1 MQSTS
6 AKLEPLIALIHLPIF
21 IVLRFFVLLGL
32 LLLSVLRLI
41 FEEDAEQIANH
52 WRRFGT
58 AVRIF
63 ARSPFVQGCIRIL
76 RVISWSKA
84 GKPGRRSFLTF
95 GSPLGSSGFPGDP
108 HTVYGCGAGRSV
120 PAIHDS

>member
-1 MQSTS
+1 MRKIR
-6 AKLEPLIALIHLPIF
+6 ALIALIHLPIF

-41 FEEDAEQIANH
+41 FEEDAEEIANH

-63 ARSPFVQGCIRIL
+63 ARSPFVQGCVSIL

-84 GKPGRRSFLTF
+84 GKPGGRAFLAF
-95 GSPLGSSGFPGDP
+95 RSPLGSSGFPGDL
-108 HTVYGCGAGRSV
+108 HAVYGCGTGRPFRCCCSRLL
-120 PAIHDS
+120 A